1 MWLWLARTGLKK
13 MENFYSMTDWG
24 EFVMA
29 NSEGMLMVEDKSGGE
44 YLIGI
49 GEMTGL
55 VYGNS

>member
-1 MWLWLARTGLKK
+1 